1 MQGSDATMSANH
13 ATSSNPSFPRR
24 QESPCVFVTKESKR
38 DSRLHGVVNSQ
49 MAGNDELLLSSVTA
63 PKNSRASSALRVMVI
78 LALLLASSLAF
89 AQASDPTPL
98 QFRDAA
104 QEARFHALATEL
116 RCVMCQNQ
124 SLADSNAQIAHDLR
138 REVLDLM
145 NQGKSDAQVKQ
156 FLVQR
161 YGEFVLYK
169 PEVQRDTWLLWFG
182 PGLLLLAGAIV
193 IVVIVSKRS
202 SGGSVASDDNQEW

>member
-1 MQGSDATMSANH
+1 MRTLLLLTM
-13 ATSSNPSFPRR
+13 
-24 QESPCVFVTKESKR
+24 
-38 DSRLHGVVNSQ
+38 
-49 MAGNDELLLSSVTA
+49 LLLS
-63 PKNSRASSALRVMVI
+63 P
-78 LALLLASSLAF
+78 LAR

-104 QEARFHALATEL
+104 QEERFHQLTAEL

-145 NQGKSDAQVKQ
+145 NQDKSDAEIKR
-156 FLVQR
+156 FLVER

-169 PEVQRDTWLLWFG
+169 PDVAINTWLLWFG
-182 PGLLLLAGAIV
+182 PALLLLAGTAIV
-193 IVVIVSKRS
+193 FRIVRKRS
-202 SGGSVASDDNQEW
+202 AAAGTMASDDNQEW